1 MIDITTEKIICV
13 LLKYQEPV
21 TSVQIAKEIGMSSS
35 TVKHNIRFVREFIE
49 STGASLRSIP
59 GKGFRSSA
67 VILSMMNW
75 RKCQMTPE
83 INLIHLISANV
94 ISWIFFFVET
104 QITRFKFSLMI
115 WA

>member
-49 STGASLRSIP
+49 STGASLRE
-59 GKGFRSSA
+59 KDFRSSA